1 MLLSKRVHSATEHS
15 MKVKIIRNVMVAG
28 VRKDSGS
35 TIEVENHV
43 GALLIGLGKAE
54 EVTKEKPAPKPAA
67 KKEKPAPAP
76 AAATPAPEAKVKATY
91 TKTSKPKTSPKGA

>member
-1 MLLSKRVHSATEHS
+1 

-35 TIEVENHV
+35 TIEVEDNI
-43 GALLIGLGKAE
+43 GSLLIGLGKAE

-67 KKEKPAPAP
+67 KKPAPAP
-76 AAATPAPEAKVKATY
+76 VVEAAPAPEAKVKATY
-91 TKTSKPKTSPKGA
+91 TKTSKPKTTPKGA

>member
-54 EVTKEKPAPKPAA
+54 EVTKEKPAPKPAP
-67 KKEKPAPAP
+67 KPATKPATKP
-76 AAATPAPEAKVKATY
+76 AVKKKTPA
-91 TKTSKPKTSPKGA
+91 KPKVTTVKKKKTAKSKA

>member
-35 TIEVENHV
+35 TIEVEDQT
-43 GALLIGLGKAE
+43 GSLLIGLGKAE
-54 EVTKEKPAPKPAA
+54 EVREKPAPKPAA
-67 KKEKPAPAP
+67 KKEKPVPAPVAAAAAPAP
-76 AAATPAPEAKVKATY
+76 KVKA
-91 TKTSKPKTSPKGA
+91 TSKPKTPAKGA

>member
-1 MLLSKRVHSATEHS
+1 

-35 TIEVENHV
+35 TIEVEDKI
-43 GALLIGLGKAE
+43 GSLLIGLGKAE

-76 AAATPAPEAKVKATY
+76 AAVTPAPEAKVKATY